1 MDQLSSDEFL
11 ALNRVEQD
19 ELLFLLAKKVTHLLD
34 SYPSVYKVAS
44 DSLDLVEMY
53 LVGNNI
59 PATEVCQYLN
69 HSDPNQDLSAQFD
82 FVNEDEDAIA
92 ALNIIC
98 YATGSVGNTACKR
111 QRVTCIPDTV
121 LSVTPD
127 VAVNTLKQDDLLVKK

>member
-1 MDQLSSDEFL
+1 M
-11 ALNRVEQD
+11 AC
-19 ELLFLLAKKVTHLLD
+19 
-34 SYPSVYKVAS
+34 

-59 PATEVCQYLN
+59 PATEVCQYLS

-98 YATGSVGNTACKR
+98 YAIGSVGNTACER
-111 QRVTCIPDTV
+111 QGITCIPDTV
-121 LSVTPD
+121 LSATPE
-127 VAVNTLKQDDLLVKK
+127 VAVNALKQYDFLMKK